1 VTADTPLVS
10 VIMPAYGQLAGLE
23 AAVRSVLAQSHGKL
37 ELLLVDD
44 GNQPPL
50 RQIGLLAD
58 DRVRLVR
65 LEQNKG
71 PAAARNHAIQAARGD
86 YLAFLDA
93 DDRWQQD
100 KIKAQL
106 QALHGQHNIVSVCAW
121 AVEEEGALSFALTP
135 APMEAYNA
143 AFGCWYSPGATALM
157 PRALFDAVG
166 FYDENLPRLED
177 YDWYLRLGLVGG
189 KVDVLPR
196 QLAVIGRTRGK
207 ALLLGRVQRAAKH
220 LKQKYLLDTTG
231 FALSTAQRQQL
242 SAYLALELAA
252 AHWYA
257 GKPLR
262 CVWYMLLSLMH
273 QPRLKV
279 QLGRLHQVLPVDQSL
294 ALNEPV
300 KD

>member
-1 VTADTPLVS
+1 VDADTPFVS
-10 VIMPAYGQLAGLE
+10 VIMPAFGQLGGLD
-23 AAVRSVLAQSHGKL
+23 AALRSVLAQTHPNL
-37 ELLLVDD
+37 EIILLDD

-50 RQIGLLAD
+50 RKAGVLAD

-100 KIKAQL
+100 KLKLQL
-106 QALHGQHNIVSVCAW
+106 EALHGQQNTVSVCAW
-121 AVEEEGALSFALTP
+121 AVEVEGALSFALKP
-135 APMEAYNA
+135 APMQGGNA
-143 AFGCWYSPGATALM
+143 ALGCWYSPGATALM

-177 YDWYLRLGLVGG
+177 YDWYLRLGLEGG

-207 ALLLGRVQRAAKH
+207 LNLLPRVAAAASH
-220 LKQKYLLDTTG
+220 LKQKYLGAQPSIL
-231 FALSTAQRQQL
+231 LSNAQRRQL
-242 SAYLALELAA
+242 QAYLALELAA
-252 AHWYA
+252 GHWYA

-262 CVWYMLLSLMH
+262 CVWFMLRSLMQ

-279 QLGRLHQVLPVDQSL
+279 QLAKLHQTLPVDESL
-294 ALNEPV
+294 ALNEPL
-300 KD
+300 KG